1 MLPWIASSLNTA
13 DIRNTYQPTTTQPD
27 ILQQKYSGLVSL
39 VISGDCWEALKAAP
53 SILPRVRGAIIWVI
67 YPFPKPQRSW
77 MWGDIGLQQLGQVQR
92 ERLVMGE
99 KSKVK
104 ILPKVSFWTSK
115 LQTFIP
121 KLHFII
127 RCSALIRWFG
137 YCRRSNL
144 LFFRFFFDRFFGCW
158 VPMWSFGRSWCEVFG
173 WGMTSCWQTRT
184 VTASFG
190 GRRRDFG
197 PFIGLVN
204 GEQKINGGEQSW
216 CLDDENKI
224 THVWFVVW
232 LYWR

>member
-1 MLPWIASSLNTA
+1 
-13 DIRNTYQPTTTQPD
+13 
-27 ILQQKYSGLVSL
+27 
-39 VISGDCWEALKAAP
+39 
-53 SILPRVRGAIIWVI
+53 
-67 YPFPKPQRSW
+67 
-77 MWGDIGLQQLGQVQR
+77 MWGDIGLQQLGFPGKTGHGWN
-92 ERLVMGE
+92 L
-99 KSKVK
+99 KVK
-104 ILPKVSFWTSK
+104 ILKVSFE
-115 LQTFIP
+115 QANCIFFIP
-121 KLHFII
+121 KPSIHNSVFCLD
-127 RCSALIRWFG
+127 SMFG
-137 YCRRSNL
+137 VLSS
-144 LFFRFFFDRFFGCW
+144 FQFVVFSFFFDRYFGCW
-158 VPMWSFGRSWCEVFG
+158 APMWSFGRSWCEVFG